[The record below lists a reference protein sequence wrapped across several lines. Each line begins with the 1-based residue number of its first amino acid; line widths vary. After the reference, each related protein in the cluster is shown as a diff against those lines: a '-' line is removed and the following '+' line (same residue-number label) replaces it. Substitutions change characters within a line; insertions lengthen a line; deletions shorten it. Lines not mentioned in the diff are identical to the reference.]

1 MKKFTK
7 AGAKFAAAAAVSV
20 MALGYTTSVWAEEN
34 TVVKIGK
41 EFADIKGTQTENMP
55 DIFLPFEPA
64 DNVKGIGLDIHNVE
78 KLNIIDS
85 DEDGLFISGRADAYK
100 RSEVIGVHVKD
111 AQANFDING
120 DLLVLANGVI
130 RDPEENV
137 QSQVVIQGTEADLSM
152 RAVGFYGEKGSS
164 QIKAKYVSSIASN
177 RVAADSTEKLKEETL
192 GMYLNKYTI
201 NILAKENIE
210 ISSLIPMENMLA
222 GEKTAQGMVLSNR
235 SKASLH
241 ADGDISI
248 SAAVGYG
255 AMITR
260 VMPAISVGHV
270 NGIHAVISTEN
281 MLAGEKTAQG
291 MILNRSKASLQAKE
305 DISISAAVDYGAMI
319 TRVIPAISV
328 GHVNGIHADSSELDM
343 QAGGKIIIKATI
355 NGYTS
360 NNNLAAINA
369 SNSKINM
376 KAVRG
381 IQIAAVNKD
390 GEGFAQTDKVYAIVA
405 DNQSEIT
412 LDSGSSE
419 ISIRGN
425 VNVSD
430 NSTLELSGKR
440 EFDDIGICI
449 NGNVNVSKNSVL
461 KLSGVTVIGEGLMRS
476 ATSGSTTSVGNL
488 NVDNSKLVVDG
499 FTGVFGSTTLN
510 KAKIYLYDD
519 NNTSEGFHA
528 LSIIGDLNISEN
540 NELFLRA
547 DSSKAAGDITRLEL
561 NSDVIGI
568 SGNIT
573 TITGDGKFNV
583 NVFDKGMKNGYGM
596 SKDGTKVLDNPITVL
611 YNSNPSTNPDFASL
625 INSVKVTNYDN
636 GIWSYTY
643 DDMRA
648 DKDENGNVVINKVKV
663 TAAPSASGSQRS
675 LHSANKAA
683 GALAIGVLGN
693 DNALHAHL
701 REAQGAGEREEVWAQ
716 YLGGKLK
723 SDGMQLKHN
732 GVELGYDAY
741 VGNNWTFGVSGMQT
755 RGNTQLDSGSG
766 KAKTNVGTV
775 YGAWHG
781 GSTYLNLEAKAGR
794 VSSESKTFGGTVL
807 QKIAGEFSAPA
818 YSVSAEYGSTHELP
832 AAWYLEPAVRLS
844 YVHLGAADYG
854 VQVQDTLARVAN
866 DSLDSF
872 ILRGGA
878 KLGRRLGAKGSF
890 YVKAAALYDFGGDL
904 ATTVSADGR
913 TAHYED
919 SLGGWGVE
927 YGAGLEYKLGRAA
940 NISLDVERRS
950 GGELKRDWGVNIG
963 VNYSF

>member
-20 MALGYTTSVWAEEN
+20 MALGYTTSVCAEDN

-41 EFADIKGTQTENMP
+41 EFADIKGTQTENMS

-64 DNVKGIGLDIHNVE
+64 KNVQGIGLDIHNVE
-78 KLNIIDS
+78 KLNLINS
-85 DEDGLFISGRADAYK
+85 DELWVVVIRASANAHK
-100 RSEVIGVHVKD
+100 KGESVGIAVKD
-111 AQANFDING
+111 AQADFDIKDG
-120 DLLVLANGVI
+120 SLAVLANGAVI
-130 RDPEENV
+130 
-137 QSQVVIQGTEADLSM
+137 GTEANVSM
-152 RAVGFYGEKGSS
+152 KAVGFYGEKGSS
-164 QIKAKYVSSIASN
+164 QIKAESVYYNAENENN
-177 RVAADSTEKLKEETL
+177 RETGTLNEETL
-192 GMYLNKYTI
+192 GMDLNKFAI
-201 NILAKENIE
+201 NMLAKDNIE
-210 ISSLIPMENMLA
+210 ISSLIPTENMLA

-235 SKASLH
+235 SKASLQ
-241 ADGDISI
+241 AENDINI
-248 SAAVGYG
+248 LAAVGHDP
-255 AMITR
+255 ILTR
-260 VMPAISVGHV
+260 AMPAISFG
-270 NGIHAVISTEN
+270 
-281 MLAGEKTAQG
+281 
-291 MILNRSKASLQAKE
+291 
-305 DISISAAVDYGAMI
+305 
-319 TRVIPAISV
+319 P
-328 GHVNGIHADSSELDM
+328 VNGIHADSSELDM
-343 QAGGKIIIKATI
+343 QAGNKINIEASI

-376 KAVRG
+376 KAAGG
-381 IQIAAVNKD
+381 IKIIADNGD
-390 GEGFAQTDKVYAIVA
+390 AIVA
-405 DNQSEIT
+405 DNKSEIT
-412 LDSGSSE
+412 LDSGSSR
-419 ISIRGN
+419 ISIRGNVNVADHSAVALDGSSSGIDIRGNVNVADKSEVALDGGDIGIDIRGN

-430 NSTLELSGKR
+430 NSTL
-440 EFDDIGICI
+440 
-449 NGNVNVSKNSVL
+449 
-461 KLSGVTVIGEGLMRS
+461 KLSGQTGIMNMGGVILRS
-476 ATSGSTTSVGNL
+476 APSGGAPSGSNF
-488 NVDNSKLVVDG
+488 NVYNSKLVVDG
-499 FTGVFGSTTLN
+499 FTKISGTTTFE
-510 KAKIYLYDD
+510 KAKIYMYDA
-519 NNTSEGFHA
+519 NNAEDKFHYLA
-528 LSIIGDLNISEN
+528 IRDLEIIDS

-547 DSSKAAGDITRLEL
+547 DSSEAAGNV
-561 NSDVIGI
+561 NSDFIGI
-568 SGNIT
+568 GGA
-573 TITGDGKFNV
+573 ITGDGSFDV
-583 NVFDKGMKNGYGM
+583 NIFDKGMKNGYGM
-596 SKDGTKVLDNPITVL
+596 SKDGTKGLEHPITVL
-611 YNSNPSTNPDFASL
+611 YNRNILFADASL
-625 INSVKVTNYDN
+625 INSVKDVHYDN

-648 DKDENGNVVINKVKV
+648 KLDDSDNRKIVIEEVKV
-663 TAAPSASGSQRS
+663 TAAPSASGSQRN

-693 DNALHAHL
+693 DSALHAHL

-818 YSVSAEYGSTHELP
+818 YSVSAEYGSTHKLP

-844 YVHLGAADYG
+844 YVHLCAADYG

-890 YVKAAALYDFGGDL
+890 YVKAAAVYDFGGDL

-927 YGAGLEYKLGRAA
+927 YGAGLEYKLGKAA